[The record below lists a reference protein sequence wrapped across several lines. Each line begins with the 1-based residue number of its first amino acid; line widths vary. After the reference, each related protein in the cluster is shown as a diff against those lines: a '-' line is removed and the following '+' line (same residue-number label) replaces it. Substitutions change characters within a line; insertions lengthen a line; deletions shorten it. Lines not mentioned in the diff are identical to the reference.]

1 MKNIKKICMIVLTIM
16 ILANVL
22 GMSAYAAKSIEF
34 GSYGKAKLTGSI
46 DFNGKKAKAKA
57 CTEIV
62 KDKYGKNSGVCT
74 RLNCGKYSG
83 EKNDRTKAS
92 VTSSA
97 QNASSASVYHEAM
110 VADKKGNCNT
120 KWKSMT
126 LDKNKKS
133 Y

>member
-1 MKNIKKICMIVLTIM
+1 MKNIKKICVLALTIL
-16 ILANVL
+16 ILANAF
-22 GMSAYAAKSIEF
+22 GMSAYAAKGIEF
-34 GSYGKAKLTGSI
+34 GSYGKAKITGSI

-62 KDKYGKNSGVCT
+62 KDKYGRNSGVCT
-74 RLNCGKYSG
+74 HLSCGNYSG
-83 EKNDRTKAS
+83 EKNDRIKAS

-110 VADKKGNCNT
+110 VADKKGYCNT